1 MGVGGRLKMKLVV
14 GVCGGGGG
22 LKKMKSRVSAGQ
34 ENKEQNDVLLN
45 HSKV

>member
-14 GVCGGGGG
+14 GVCGGG

-45 HSKV
+45 NSKV